1 MLVTLVDVAKTF
13 VGSRVRQLRSERG
26 FSQAAL
32 AQMLEISPSYLN
44 QIEHDVRPLT
54 VAVLLR
60 ITEVFG
66 VDATFFASQ
75 DDTRLVAELREVTM
89 DRDLEVADIDLAEV
103 ADMVSAHPGLARAM
117 VNLHRRYRLTTTQ
130 LAAATEDRY
139 SDGSGS
145 GSITMPHEEVRDYFY
160 QRQNYLHE
168 LDTAAEELTVRM
180 RMHRGDLAGELADRL
195 TIVHGV
201 RIVKRIDLGDTVLHR
216 YEPASKTLE
225 ISNHL
230 STGQQ
235 VFKMAAELA
244 YLEFGELIDTMV
256 DEGKFTSDESRTL
269 ARLGLA
275 NYFAA
280 ATVLPYRQ
288 FHDVAEN
295 FRYDIERLSAFYSVS
310 YETIGHRLSTLQ
322 RPSMRGVPF
331 SFVRVD
337 RAGNMSKRQSAT
349 GFHFSSSGG
358 TCPLWNVYE
367 TFANP
372 GKILVQIAQMPD
384 GRNYMWVAR
393 TVERRASR
401 FGQPGKTFAI
411 GLGCELRHAHRLV
424 YSEGLDL
431 SGDDATPIGA
441 GCRVCERDNCPAA
454 RVSRAGPRSGP
465 QRAPQHGVALPGQ
478 AAVSVP
484 ARIPSTGSLRELGLI
499 NWAFCE
505 AGRPP
510 CPDFASAP
518 VHHAWH
524 TQAAAMDLA
533 TVRRRICCT
542 SASSRART
550 PNWSSC
556 VSGICATA
564 STNCSSTAGWPRC
577 AASSSELQAKIFEGP
592 DAEGLTD
599 RQRALITATDEF
611 VITRS
616 VSPETWA
623 ALSGHLDRSQ
633 LIEFCTLAGQYDAL
647 AATLATLK
655 IPLDFPD

>member
-1 MLVTLVDVAKTF
+1 
-13 VGSRVRQLRSERG
+13 
-26 FSQAAL
+26 
-32 AQMLEISPSYLN
+32 MLEISPSYLN

-66 VDATFFASQ
+66 VDATFFASH
-75 DDTRLVAELREVTM
+75 DDTRLVAEMREVAM
-89 DRDLEVADIDLAEV
+89 DRDLGAGMDVAEV
-103 ADMVSAHPGLARAM
+103 ADMVAAYPNFARAM

-168 LDTAAEELTVRM
+168 LDTAAEDLTAKI
-180 RMHRGDLAGELADRL
+180 RMHRGDLAGELANRL
-195 TIVHGV
+195 TTEHGV
-201 RIVKRIDLGDTVLHR
+201 RIVRRIDLGDTVLHR
-216 YEPASKTLE
+216 YDPATKTLE
-225 ISNHL
+225 MGNHL
-230 STGQQ
+230 SRGQQ

-244 YLEFGELIDTMV
+244 FLEFGQLIDKMV
-256 DEGKFTSDESRTL
+256 DEGMFTSDESRTL

-295 FRYDIERLSAFYSVS
+295 FRYDVERLSAFYSVS
-310 YETIGHRLSTLQ
+310 YETIAHRLSTLQ

-367 TFANP
+367 TFTNP
-372 GKILVQIAQMPD
+372 GKIQVQIAQMPD
-384 GRNYMWVAR
+384 GRNYLWVAR

-401 FGQPGKTFAI
+401 YGQPGKTFAI

-431 SGDDATPIGA
+431 SGEVATPIGS
-441 GCRVCERDNCPAA
+441 GCRVCERDNCP
-454 RVSRAGPRSGP
+454 
-465 QRAPQHGVALPGQ
+465 QRAFPALGK
-478 AAVSVP
+478 ALDLNEH
-484 ARIPSTGSLRELGLI
+484 RST
-499 NWAFCE
+499 
-505 AGRPP
+505 
-510 CPDFASAP
+510 
-518 VHHAWH
+518 
-524 TQAAAMDLA
+524 
-533 TVRRRICCT
+533 
-542 SASSRART
+542 
-550 PNWSSC
+550 
-556 VSGICATA
+556 
-564 STNCSSTAGWPRC
+564 
-577 AASSSELQAKIFEGP
+577 
-592 DAEGLTD
+592 
-599 RQRALITATDEF
+599 
-611 VITRS
+611 
-616 VSPETWA
+616 VSPYLVRE
-623 ALSGHLDRSQ
+623 
-633 LIEFCTLAGQYDAL
+633 
-647 AATLATLK
+647 
-655 IPLDFPD
+655 P

>member
-1 MLVTLVDVAKTF
+1 MLADVPKTF

-89 DRDLEVADIDLAEV
+89 DRDLDIDVDLAEI
-103 ADMVSAHPGLARAM
+103 ADIVNAHPTLARAM
-117 VNLHRRYRLTTTQ
+117 VNLHRRYRITTTQ
-130 LAAATEDRY
+130 LAAATEDRFT
-139 SDGSGS
+139 DGSGT

-168 LDTAAEELTVRM
+168 LDTAAEDLTINL
-180 RMHRGDLAGELADRL
+180 RMHRGDLARDLSDRL
-195 TIVHGV
+195 KAVHGV
-201 RIVKRIDLGDTVLHR
+201 HIVKRLDLGENVLHR
-216 YEPASKTLE
+216 YDPTSRRLE
-225 ISNHL
+225 IGNHL
-230 STGQQ
+230 SSGQQ

-244 YLEFGELIDTMV
+244 YLEFGDLIDKLV
-256 DEGKFTSDESRTL
+256 EEGKFTSEESTTL

-288 FHDVAEN
+288 FHEVAEK
-295 FRYDIERLSAFYSVS
+295 FRYDVERLSAFYAVS
-310 YETIGHRLSTLQ
+310 YETIAHRLSTLQ

-337 RAGNMSKRQSAT
+337 KAGNMSKRQSAT

-384 GRNYMWVAR
+384 GRSYMWVAR

-401 FGQPGKTFAI
+401 YGQPGKTFAI

-431 SGDDATPIGA
+431 SSETATPIGA
-441 GCRVCERDNCPAA
+441 GCRVCERDDC
-454 RVSRAGPRSGP
+454 P
-465 QRAPQHGVALPGQ
+465 QRAFPALG
-478 AAVSVP
+478 
-484 ARIPSTGSLRELGLI
+484 
-499 NWAFCE
+499 
-505 AGRPP
+505 
-510 CPDFASAP
+510 
-518 VHHAWH
+518 
-524 TQAAAMDLA
+524 
-533 TVRRRICCT
+533 
-542 SASSRART
+542 
-550 PNWSSC
+550 
-556 VSGICATA
+556 
-564 STNCSSTAGWPRC
+564 
-577 AASSSELQAKIFEGP
+577 
-592 DAEGLTD
+592 
-599 RQRALITATDEF
+599 RALDLDEH
-611 VITRS
+611 RS
-616 VSPETWA
+616 TVSPYPVKQT
-623 ALSGHLDRSQ
+623 
-633 LIEFCTLAGQYDAL
+633 
-647 AATLATLK
+647 
-655 IPLDFPD
+655 

>member
-1 MLVTLVDVAKTF
+1 MLSDVGKTF

-32 AQMLEISPSYLN
+32 AQMLDISPSYLN

-75 DDTRLVAELREVTM
+75 DDTRLVAELREVTL
-89 DRDLEVADIDLAEV
+89 DRDLGVDVDPAEIADVVA
-103 ADMVSAHPGLARAM
+103 AHPAVARAM

-130 LAAATEDRY
+130 LAAATEDRF
-139 SDGSGS
+139 SDGSGFSSGS

-168 LDTAAEELTVRM
+168 LDAAAEDLTIRM
-180 RMHRGDLAGELADRL
+180 GMHRADLARDLSDRL
-195 TIVHGV
+195 TRVHGV
-201 RIVKRIDLGDTVLHR
+201 HIVQRIDLGDTVLHR
-216 YEPASKTLE
+216 FDPNTKTLE
-225 ISNHL
+225 IGRHL
-230 STGQQ
+230 ASGQY
-235 VFKMAAELA
+235 VFKLAAELG
-244 YLEFGELIDTMV
+244 YLEFGDLIDDMV
-256 DEGKFTSDESRTL
+256 TEGNFTSDEAVKL

-288 FHDVAEN
+288 FHDIAEK
-295 FRYDIERLSAFYSVS
+295 FRYDVERLSAFYSVS
-310 YETIGHRLSTLQ
+310 YETIAHRLSSLQ
-322 RPSMRGVPF
+322 RPAMRGVPL

-384 GRNYMWVAR
+384 GRSYMWVAR

-401 FGQPGKTFAI
+401 YGQPGKTFAI

-431 SGDDATPIGA
+431 AGEIATPIGA
-441 GCRVCERDNCPAA
+441 GCRVCERDNCP
-454 RVSRAGPRSGP
+454 
-465 QRAPQHGVALPGQ
+465 QRAFPALG
-478 AAVSVP
+478 
-484 ARIPSTGSLRELGLI
+484 
-499 NWAFCE
+499 
-505 AGRPP
+505 
-510 CPDFASAP
+510 
-518 VHHAWH
+518 
-524 TQAAAMDLA
+524 
-533 TVRRRICCT
+533 
-542 SASSRART
+542 
-550 PNWSSC
+550 
-556 VSGICATA
+556 
-564 STNCSSTAGWPRC
+564 
-577 AASSSELQAKIFEGP
+577 
-592 DAEGLTD
+592 
-599 RQRALITATDEF
+599 RALDLDEH
-611 VITRS
+611 RS
-616 VSPETWA
+616 TVSPY
-623 ALSGHLDRSQ
+623 LVKQ
-633 LIEFCTLAGQYDAL
+633 
-647 AATLATLK
+647 
-655 IPLDFPD
+655 P

>member
-1 MLVTLVDVAKTF
+1 MAGNLGGVSKTF
-13 VGSRVRQLRSERG
+13 VGSRVRQLRNERG

-66 VDATFFASQ
+66 VDATFFSSQ

-89 DRDLEVADIDLAEV
+89 DRDLDIDVDPTEVAE
-103 ADMVSAHPGLARAM
+103 MVSAHPALARAV
-117 VNLHRRYRLTTTQ
+117 VNLHRRYRITMAQ
-130 LAAATEDRY
+130 LAAATEERY

-168 LDTAAEELTVRM
+168 LDTAAEDLTIKM
-180 RMHRGDLAGELADRL
+180 RLHHGDLARELTRRL
-195 TIVHGV
+195 TEVHGV
-201 RIVKRIDLGDTVLHR
+201 HINRRIDLGDTVLHR
-216 YEPASKTLE
+216 FDPKTKTLE
-225 ISNHL
+225 FSNHL
-230 STGQQ
+230 SLGQQ

-244 YLEFGELIDTMV
+244 YLEFGDLIDTLV
-256 DEGKFTSDESRTL
+256 EEGKFTSDESHTL

-295 FRYDIERLSAFYSVS
+295 FRYDVERLSSFYSIS
-310 YETIGHRLSTLQ
+310 YETIAHRLSTLQ

-393 TVERRASR
+393 TVERRAAR
-401 FGQPGKTFAI
+401 YGQPGKTFAI

-424 YSEGLDL
+424 YSEGLDV
-431 SGDDATPIGA
+431 SGEPGTVATPIGA
-441 GCRVCERDNCPAA
+441 GCRVCERDNCP
-454 RVSRAGPRSGP
+454 
-465 QRAPQHGVALPGQ
+465 QRAFPALG
-478 AAVSVP
+478 
-484 ARIPSTGSLRELGLI
+484 
-499 NWAFCE
+499 
-505 AGRPP
+505 
-510 CPDFASAP
+510 
-518 VHHAWH
+518 
-524 TQAAAMDLA
+524 
-533 TVRRRICCT
+533 
-542 SASSRART
+542 
-550 PNWSSC
+550 
-556 VSGICATA
+556 
-564 STNCSSTAGWPRC
+564 
-577 AASSSELQAKIFEGP
+577 
-592 DAEGLTD
+592 
-599 RQRALITATDEF
+599 RALDLDEH
-611 VITRS
+611 RS
-616 VSPETWA
+616 TVSPYLVT
-623 ALSGHLDRSQ
+623 Q
-633 LIEFCTLAGQYDAL
+633 
-647 AATLATLK
+647 
-655 IPLDFPD
+655 P

>member
-1 MLVTLVDVAKTF
+1 MPSRLVPVPKTF

-75 DDTRLVAELREVTM
+75 DDTRMVAELREVTM
-89 DRDLEVADIDLAEV
+89 DRDLDIDTDLPEI
-103 ADMVSAHPGLARAM
+103 ADMVAAHPTLARAM
-117 VNLHRRYRLTTTQ
+117 INLHRRYRNTTAQ
-130 LAAATEDRY
+130 LAAATEDRF

-168 LDTAAEELTVRM
+168 LDTAAEDLTIRM
-180 RMHRGDLAGELADRL
+180 RMHRGDLAGELSDRL
-195 TIVHGV
+195 AAVHRV
-201 RIVKRIDLGDTVLHR
+201 HILKRIDLGETVLHH
-216 YEPASKTLE
+216 YDPVAKTLE
-225 ISNHL
+225 MSSHL
-230 STGQQ
+230 SPGQQ
-235 VFKMAAELA
+235 MFKMAAELA
-244 YLEFGELIDTMV
+244 YLEFGDLIDTMV
-256 DEGKFTSDESRTL
+256 DEGKFTSDESRKL

-280 ATVLPYRQ
+280 AAVLPYRQ
-288 FHDVAEN
+288 FHDVTES

-310 YETIGHRLSTLQ
+310 YETICHRLSTLQ

-337 RAGNMSKRQSAT
+337 KAGNMSKRQSAT

-358 TCPLWNVYE
+358 TCPLWNVYD

-401 FGQPGKTFAI
+401 YGQPGKTFAI
-411 GLGCELRHAHRLV
+411 GLGCELRHANRLV

-431 SGDDATPIGA
+431 SGDNATPIGV
-441 GCRVCERDNCPAA
+441 GCRVCERDNCP
-454 RVSRAGPRSGP
+454 
-465 QRAPQHGVALPGQ
+465 QRAFPALG
-478 AAVSVP
+478 
-484 ARIPSTGSLRELGLI
+484 
-499 NWAFCE
+499 
-505 AGRPP
+505 
-510 CPDFASAP
+510 
-518 VHHAWH
+518 
-524 TQAAAMDLA
+524 
-533 TVRRRICCT
+533 
-542 SASSRART
+542 
-550 PNWSSC
+550 
-556 VSGICATA
+556 
-564 STNCSSTAGWPRC
+564 
-577 AASSSELQAKIFEGP
+577 
-592 DAEGLTD
+592 
-599 RQRALITATDEF
+599 RALDLDEH
-611 VITRS
+611 RS
-616 VSPETWA
+616 TVSPY
-623 ALSGHLDRSQ
+623 LVKQ
-633 LIEFCTLAGQYDAL
+633 
-647 AATLATLK
+647 
-655 IPLDFPD
+655 P

>member
-1 MLVTLVDVAKTF
+1 MPKTF

-32 AQMLEISPSYLN
+32 AQMLDISPSYLN

-66 VDATFFASQ
+66 VDATFFSPQ
-75 DDTRLVAELREVTM
+75 DDTRLVAELREVTL
-89 DRDLEVADIDLAEV
+89 DRDLGASDVDLTEV
-103 ADMVSAHPGLARAM
+103 ADMVASHPKLARAM
-117 VNLHRRYRLTTTQ
+117 VNLHRRYRLATTQ

-145 GSITMPHEEVRDYFY
+145 GAITMPHEEVRDYFY
-160 QRQNYLHE
+160 ERQNYLHE
-168 LDTAAEELTVRM
+168 LDTAAEDLTARM
-180 RMHRGDLAGELADRL
+180 RMHSGDLAAELTNRL
-195 TIVHGV
+195 TSVHGV
-201 RIVKRIDLGDTVLHR
+201 RVVRRIDMGETVLHR
-216 YEPASKTLE
+216 YDPATKTLE
-225 ISNHL
+225 MSNHI
-230 STGQQ
+230 SRGQQ

-244 YLEFGELIDTMV
+244 YLEFGDLIDKLV
-256 DEGKFTSDESRTL
+256 DEGRFTSDESRTL

-295 FRYDIERLSAFYSVS
+295 FRYDIERLSAFHQVS

-367 TFANP
+367 TFAYP

-384 GRNYMWVAR
+384 GRHYMWVAR
-393 TVERRASR
+393 TVERRAHR
-401 FGQPGKTFAI
+401 YGQPGKTFAI

-431 SGDDATPIGA
+431 SGNVSTPIGA
-441 GCRVCERDNCPAA
+441 GCRVCERDNCP
-454 RVSRAGPRSGP
+454 
-465 QRAPQHGVALPGQ
+465 QRAFPALGK
-478 AAVSVP
+478 ALDLDEH
-484 ARIPSTGSLRELGLI
+484 RST
-499 NWAFCE
+499 
-505 AGRPP
+505 
-510 CPDFASAP
+510 
-518 VHHAWH
+518 
-524 TQAAAMDLA
+524 
-533 TVRRRICCT
+533 
-542 SASSRART
+542 
-550 PNWSSC
+550 
-556 VSGICATA
+556 
-564 STNCSSTAGWPRC
+564 
-577 AASSSELQAKIFEGP
+577 
-592 DAEGLTD
+592 
-599 RQRALITATDEF
+599 
-611 VITRS
+611 
-616 VSPETWA
+616 VSPYLVRPSEV
-623 ALSGHLDRSQ
+623 
-633 LIEFCTLAGQYDAL
+633 
-647 AATLATLK
+647 K
-655 IPLDFPD
+655 PLG

>member
-1 MLVTLVDVAKTF
+1 VLAAIPAIFVSPRITAIGLILPQPPICQQCEGFLRNVVRLSDVAKTF

-89 DRDLEVADIDLAEV
+89 DRDLDVDVELAEI
-103 ADMVSAHPGLARAM
+103 ADMVGSYPALARAM

-130 LAAATEDRY
+130 LAAATEGRY

-168 LDTAAEELTVRM
+168 LDTAAEDLTVSL
-180 RMHRGDLAGELADRL
+180 RMHRGDLARDLSDRL
-195 TIVHGV
+195 KAVHGV
-201 RIVKRIDLGDTVLHR
+201 RIVKRLDLGDTVLHR
-216 YEPASKTLE
+216 YDPVSKRLE
-225 ISNHL
+225 IGNHL
-230 STGQQ
+230 SSGQQ

-244 YLEFGELIDTMV
+244 YLEFGDLIDKLV
-256 DEGKFTSDESRTL
+256 EEGKFTSDESTTL

-295 FRYDIERLSAFYSVS
+295 FRYDIERLSAFYSAS
-310 YETIGHRLSTLQ
+310 YETIAHRLSTLQ

-349 GFHFSSSGG
+349 GFHFSSTGG

-384 GRNYMWVAR
+384 GRSYMWVAR

-401 FGQPGKTFAI
+401 YGQPGKTFAI

-431 SGDDATPIGA
+431 SGDNATPIGA
-441 GCRVCERDNCPAA
+441 GCRVCERDNCP
-454 RVSRAGPRSGP
+454 
-465 QRAPQHGVALPGQ
+465 QRAFPALG
-478 AAVSVP
+478 
-484 ARIPSTGSLRELGLI
+484 
-499 NWAFCE
+499 
-505 AGRPP
+505 
-510 CPDFASAP
+510 
-518 VHHAWH
+518 
-524 TQAAAMDLA
+524 
-533 TVRRRICCT
+533 
-542 SASSRART
+542 
-550 PNWSSC
+550 
-556 VSGICATA
+556 
-564 STNCSSTAGWPRC
+564 
-577 AASSSELQAKIFEGP
+577 
-592 DAEGLTD
+592 
-599 RQRALITATDEF
+599 RALDLNEH
-611 VITRS
+611 RS
-616 VSPETWA
+616 TVSPY
-623 ALSGHLDRSQ
+623 LV
-633 LIEFCTLAGQYDAL
+633 
-647 AATLATLK
+647 K
-655 IPLDFPD
+655 

>member
-1 MLVTLVDVAKTF
+1 MSKTF
-13 VGSRVRQLRSERG
+13 VGSRVRQLRNERG

-32 AQMLEISPSYLN
+32 AQLLEISPSYLN

-66 VDATFFASQ
+66 VDATFFSSQ

-89 DRDLEVADIDLAEV
+89 DRDLDISVDPTEVAE
-103 ADMVSAHPGLARAM
+103 MVSAHPSLARAM
-117 VNLHRRYRLTTTQ
+117 VNLHRRYRITTAQ
-130 LAAATEDRY
+130 LAAATEERY
-139 SDGSGS
+139 SDGSGT

-168 LDTAAEELTVRM
+168 LDAAAEDLTVQMRLHHGDLRSELTR
-180 RMHRGDLAGELADRL
+180 RL
-195 TIVHGV
+195 TEVHGV
-201 RIVKRIDLGDTVLHR
+201 RITRRIDLGDTVLHR
-216 YEPASKTLE
+216 FDPATKTLE

-230 STGQQ
+230 ASGQQ

-244 YLEFGELIDTMV
+244 YLEFGDLIDAMV
-256 DEGKFTSDESRTL
+256 TDGKFTSDESRTL

-280 ATVLPYRQ
+280 AAVLPYRQ

-295 FRYDIERLSAFYSVS
+295 FRYDVERLSAFYSVS
-310 YETIGHRLSTLQ
+310 YETIAHRLSTLQ

-331 SFVRVD
+331 SFIRVD

-393 TVERRASR
+393 TVERRAAR
-401 FGQPGKTFAI
+401 YGQPGKTFAI

-431 SGDDATPIGA
+431 SGDPNIAATPIGA
-441 GCRVCERDNCPAA
+441 GCRVCERDNCP
-454 RVSRAGPRSGP
+454 
-465 QRAPQHGVALPGQ
+465 QRAFPALG
-478 AAVSVP
+478 
-484 ARIPSTGSLRELGLI
+484 
-499 NWAFCE
+499 
-505 AGRPP
+505 
-510 CPDFASAP
+510 
-518 VHHAWH
+518 
-524 TQAAAMDLA
+524 
-533 TVRRRICCT
+533 
-542 SASSRART
+542 
-550 PNWSSC
+550 
-556 VSGICATA
+556 
-564 STNCSSTAGWPRC
+564 
-577 AASSSELQAKIFEGP
+577 
-592 DAEGLTD
+592 
-599 RQRALITATDEF
+599 RALDLDEH
-611 VITRS
+611 RS
-616 VSPETWA
+616 TVSPY
-623 ALSGHLDRSQ
+623 LVKQ
-633 LIEFCTLAGQYDAL
+633 
-647 AATLATLK
+647 
-655 IPLDFPD
+655 P

>member
-1 MLVTLVDVAKTF
+1 VPKTF

-89 DRDLEVADIDLAEV
+89 DRDLGIDVDPTEVAE
-103 ADMVSAHPGLARAM
+103 MVGAHPALARAV
-117 VNLHRRYRLTTTQ
+117 VNLHRRYRITTAQ
-130 LAAATEDRY
+130 LAAATEERF
-139 SDGSGS
+139 SDGSSGS

-168 LDTAAEELTVRM
+168 LDTAAEDLTIRM
-180 RMHRGDLAGELADRL
+180 RLHHGDLARELTRRL
-195 TIVHGV
+195 TEVHGV
-201 RIVKRIDLGDTVLHR
+201 HITRRIDLGDTVLHS
-216 YEPASKTLE
+216 YDPKTKTLE

-230 STGQQ
+230 SSGQQ
-235 VFKMAAELA
+235 LFKMAAELA
-244 YLEFGELIDTMV
+244 YLEFGDLIDSLV
-256 DEGKFTSDESRTL
+256 DEGKFTSDESHTL

-280 ATVLPYRQ
+280 AAVLPYRQ

-295 FRYDIERLSAFYSVS
+295 FRYDVERLSSFYAVS
-310 YETIGHRLSTLQ
+310 YETIAHRLSTLQ
-322 RPSMRGVPF
+322 RPTMRGVPF

-349 GFHFSSSGG
+349 GFHFSASGG

-393 TVERRASR
+393 TVERRAAR
-401 FGQPGKTFAI
+401 YGQPGKTFAI

-431 SGDDATPIGA
+431 SGDPNIAATPIGA
-441 GCRVCERDNCPAA
+441 GCRVCERDNCP
-454 RVSRAGPRSGP
+454 
-465 QRAPQHGVALPGQ
+465 QRAFPALG
-478 AAVSVP
+478 
-484 ARIPSTGSLRELGLI
+484 
-499 NWAFCE
+499 
-505 AGRPP
+505 
-510 CPDFASAP
+510 
-518 VHHAWH
+518 
-524 TQAAAMDLA
+524 
-533 TVRRRICCT
+533 
-542 SASSRART
+542 
-550 PNWSSC
+550 
-556 VSGICATA
+556 
-564 STNCSSTAGWPRC
+564 
-577 AASSSELQAKIFEGP
+577 
-592 DAEGLTD
+592 
-599 RQRALITATDEF
+599 RALDLDQH
-611 VITRS
+611 RS
-616 VSPETWA
+616 TVSPYLVKQA
-623 ALSGHLDRSQ
+623 
-633 LIEFCTLAGQYDAL
+633 
-647 AATLATLK
+647 
-655 IPLDFPD
+655 